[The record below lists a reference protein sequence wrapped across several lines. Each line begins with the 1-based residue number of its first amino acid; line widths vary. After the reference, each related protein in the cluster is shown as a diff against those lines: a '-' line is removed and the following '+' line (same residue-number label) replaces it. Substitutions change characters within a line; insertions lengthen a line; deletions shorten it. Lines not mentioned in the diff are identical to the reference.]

1 MRILDIYTRSP
12 FEANIYRLDTVTGG
26 SMAFINLRT
35 LC

>member
-1 MRILDIYTRSP
+1 MSILGIYTRSP
-12 FEANIYRLDTVTGG
+12 FEANIYRLDIVTAG